1 MTLAAMLKA
10 DRDALLC
17 DLAETY
23 GVYSFE
29 SLPTNTVAILACGL
43 RANSR
48 IKMKITGVHEGAPEL
63 LLLAHIAD
71 RLGLLVWQKTKDGQ
85 KGRKRPPS
93 FVEELTGKTDKA
105 QKTVTTVS
113 AFETPEA
120 FERARLAIIEK
131 VRARENG

>member
-1 MTLAAMLKA
+1 MLKA

-29 SLPTNTVAILACGL
+29 SLPINTVAILACGL

-48 IKMKITGVHEGAPEL
+48 IKMKLNGVHEGAPDI
-63 LLLAHIAD
+63 LLLAHMAD

-85 KGRKRPPS
+85 KGRRRPPS
-93 FVEELTGKTDKA
+93 FVEELTGKTEKTK
-105 QKTVTTVS
+105 KTVITVS
-113 AFETPEA
+113 AFNTPEE
-120 FERARLAIIEK
+120 FERARRAIIEK
-131 VRARENG
+131 VRARNG

>member
-1 MTLAAMLKA
+1 MLKA

-48 IKMKITGVHEGAPEL
+48 IKMKFAGVHDGAPDIL
-63 LLLAHIAD
+63 LLGHIAD

-93 FVEELTGKTDKA
+93 FVEELTGKADKEK
-105 QKTVTTVS
+105 KTVITVS
-113 AFETPEA
+113 AFETPEE
-120 FERARLAIIEK
+120 FERARLAIIKK
-131 VRARENG
+131 VRARNG